1 MLKLLAGLGLYAALP
16 PSRTRAQTAWTPIGF
31 SQGGLPLVVHHLG
44 EGARRVF
51 VMGGQHG
58 GPEANTVDLTEWLLA
73 YYQQRPHELP
83 AGVGLDLLPLANPD
97 GMAINSRQFLSGVD
111 PNRNWPS
118 SDWQPDAYDSNGRL
132 RTGLG
137 GPEPFSEQ
145 ETRALRD
152 YLLSLRP
159 TLIVNYHS
167 AGGFMFGGRDG
178 LGGAVAEAYAAA
190 SDYYLPSPSG
200 GSGGSG
206 SGPRLLG
213 YRATG
218 NMGAWQRSVG
228 LAGLFIEL
236 TTPHDPE
243 IERNHAG
250 LRAAFSVLAGA

>member
-16 PSRTRAQTAWTPIGF
+16 PARARAETTAIGF

-44 EGARRVF
+44 DGPRRVF

-58 GPEANTVDLTEWLLA
+58 GPEANTVELAEWLLS
-73 YYQQRPHELP
+73 YYQQRPQELP
-83 AGVGLDLLPLANPD
+83 AGVGLDILAVANPD
-97 GMAINSRQFLSGVD
+97 GMAIGSRQFLSGVD
-111 PNRNWPS
+111 PNRNWPG

-137 GPEPFSEQ
+137 GPAPFSEQ

-159 TLIVNYHS
+159 ALIVNYNS

-190 SDYYLPSPSG
+190 SDYFLPAPSG
-200 GSGGSG
+200 GSSGSG

-218 NMGAWQRSVG
+218 NMSGWQRSVG

-236 TTPHDPE
+236 TTPYEPE
-243 IERNHAG
+243 IDRNFAG
-250 LRAAFSVLAGA
+250 LRAALSVLASA